1 MPRDEMKSGR
11 VRAIP
16 RLESP
21 VSSAQ
26 SANAPARAAGDGD
39 REVIERFML
48 SWAPFATLPLGSR
61 ARTSIVR
68 FLAANDAEAR
78 ARALEYANALFRLRR
93 IYAALGALRT
103 DLAFDPYSA
112 ALELTPQAVAT
123 AVRQGG
129 AQEILALLQQAFEFG
144 RHPAPPQQQAART
157 FLLEFWALHV
167 GGTGMKY
174 CIFPNGIPYS
184 GAGKT
189 HEETA
194 RQFVALGFGNGLPQC
209 GGSIE
214 RTGDLAFQFDIASTA
229 FRSSAKPDGVRQAI
243 LRWVRATGADETK
256 VTIHHRGKEGGD

>member
-1 MPRDEMKSGR
+1 MPRDEINSGSGTS
-11 VRAIP
+11 VP

-26 SANAPARAAGDGD
+26 SANATPRANGGSD

-48 SWAPFATLPLGSR
+48 NWTPFASLPLGNR
-61 ARTSIVR
+61 ARTSLVR
-68 FLAANDAEAR
+68 FLAADDAQAR

-93 IYAALGALRT
+93 IYAALGILRT

-112 ALELTPQAVAT
+112 ALDLTPQAVA
-123 AVRQGG
+123 AAIRQGV

-167 GGTGMKY
+167 GGPSMKY
-174 CIFPNGIPYS
+174 CLFPNGIPYS

-194 RQFVALGFGNGLPQC
+194 RQFVSLGFGNGLPQC

-214 RTGDLAFQFDIASTA
+214 RTGDLAFQFDIGSTA
-229 FRSSAKPDGVRQAI
+229 FRSSGSPVGVRQAI
-243 LRWVRATGADETK
+243 LRWVRATGADDTK
-256 VTIHHRGKEGGD
+256 VTLHHRG